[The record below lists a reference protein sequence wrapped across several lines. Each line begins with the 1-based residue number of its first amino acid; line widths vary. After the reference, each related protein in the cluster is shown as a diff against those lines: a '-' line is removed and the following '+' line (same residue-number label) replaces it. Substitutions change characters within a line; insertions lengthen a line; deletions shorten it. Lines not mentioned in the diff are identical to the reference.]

1 MSSSDDGMDYAHALC
16 LQDGFLPERDSTGG
30 LQFQLNLGAVR
41 IAPLL
46 NAASGNAS
54 AAWIQARVHATMQRI
69 LADGQPATVVILM
82 KGFSW
87 TEHTHKALLQPID
100 EALRSYDCT
109 CIRKVRLVDV
119 PKRFKLAWKLL
130 RPLVSDE
137 LRALVETKEN
147 DSA

>member
-1 MSSSDDGMDYAHALC
+1 MSAEVPNYARALC
-16 LQDGFLPERDSTGG
+16 LQDGFLPERDETGG

-41 IAPLL
+41 IAPLQ
-46 NAASGNAS
+46 NATTGGATV
-54 AAWIQARVHATMQRI
+54 AWIQAHVHDTMQRI
-69 LADGQPATVVILM
+69 LADGKPATVLIQM

-87 TEHTHKALLQPID
+87 TEHTNKVLLQPID
-100 EALRSYDCT
+100 EALQSYDCA
-109 CIRKVRLVDV
+109 CVRKVRLLNV

-147 DSA
+147 DSV